1 MKKIFSLQYP
11 SPKRFSSTD
20 MIAMEKDRK
29 NKQSCISSKL
39 YDFIEILRDAN
50 ITISADE
57 VIALFSAVI
66 EVDLGEKDIFRQTLK
81 TTLVKE
87 YTDIPVFDKCFDEYF
102 SSRERFFDGM
112 DSESL
117 EDFTEQMSGSFMNEI
132 NNQLEKFIETLDPA
146 ILIEKTSEEIM
157 QMFLDELPES
167 NASGG
172 ADGMGI
178 FRSRGGATGSF
189 YSRSENGETEQKNI
203 EELLDLIRNMINLK
217 VSKRNIGV
225 ILKNREDYL
234 LNKFIYQ
241 LKPQEIK
248 EMRELVNRFGQKLKN
263 RISLRKKR
271 VKHGGIDIKQTFRT
285 NLQYGGVPFKLFY
298 KTKKIDRP
306 QLVVMVDVS
315 RSVNQYSHFML
326 LLTYS
331 LQSLFSKVRTF
342 AFISNMVEITD
353 LFREMDPERAIN
365 SMFTDV
371 DFTYG
376 WGSNYG
382 RCFDQFIENHSDAL
396 TRKTSVLILG
406 DARNNNNDA
415 GLESFRKIRDKT
427 KNLFWLNPDKK
438 HLWDWND
445 SIASIYGYY
454 CKEMK
459 EVNNFLDL
467 SEFIDKLFID
477 TK

>member
-1 MKKIFSLQYP
+1 MNPAL
-11 SPKRFSSTD
+11 
-20 MIAMEKDRK
+20 
-29 NKQSCISSKL
+29 NQSHISGKL
-39 YDFIEILRDAN
+39 FEFIEVLRDAN

-57 VIALFSAVI
+57 VIALFNAVTEI
-66 EVDLGEKDIFRQTLK
+66 DLEEKNIFRQTLK
-81 TTLVKE
+81 TTLVKD
-87 YTDIPVFDKCFDEYF
+87 YTDIPVFDRCFDEYF
-102 SSRERFFDGM
+102 TTRQRFFDGM
-112 DSESL
+112 DGDDLQSL
-117 EDFTEQMSGSFMNEI
+117 KERVSNNQISEI
-132 NNQLEKFIETLDPA
+132 NNQLEKFIESLDPA
-146 ILIEKTSEEIM
+146 MLLEKTAEEIM
-157 QMFLDELPES
+157 QLFLDDLPETD
-167 NASGG
+167 ASGG
-172 ADGMGI
+172 GEGMGL
-178 FRSRGGATGSF
+178 FRSRGGTAGSY
-189 YSRSENGETEQKNI
+189 YSKGEDGEPEQNMDALLAIIKN
-203 EELLDLIRNMINLK
+203 LINLK
-217 VSKRNIGV
+217 VTRRNIGKT
-225 ILKNREDYL
+225 LKNREDFL

-241 LKPQEIK
+241 LTPQEIK
-248 EMRELVNRFGQKLKN
+248 EMREIVNRFGQKLKS
-263 RISLRKKR
+263 RISMRKKR
-271 VKHGGIDIKQTFRT
+271 VKRGGIDIKRTFRT

-315 RSVNQYSHFML
+315 RSVNQYSRFML

-371 DFTYG
+371 NFTYG

-382 RCFDQFIENHSDAL
+382 RCFDQFVENHSDAL

-406 DARNNNNDA
+406 DARNNDNDP
-415 GLESFRKIRDKT
+415 GLDAFRKIHDKT
-427 KNLFWLNPDKK
+427 KNVFWLNPDKK

-454 CKEMK
+454 CREMK

-467 SEFIDKLFID
+467 SGFIDKLFID
-477 TK
+477 IK

>member
-1 MKKIFSLQYP
+1 M
-11 SPKRFSSTD
+11 
-20 MIAMEKDRK
+20 K
-29 NKQSCISSKL
+29 NKKSHSYISGKL
-39 YDFIEILRDAN
+39 FEFIDILRDAN

-57 VIALFSAVI
+57 VISLFNAVTEI
-66 EVDLGEKDIFRQTLK
+66 DLEDKNIFRQTLK
-81 TTLVKE
+81 TTLVKD
-87 YTDIPVFDKCFDEYF
+87 YTDISVFDKCFDEYF

-112 DSESL
+112 DGDDL
-117 EDFTEQMSGSFMNEI
+117 ADFADKVSNNLIKEI
-132 NNQLEKFIETLDPA
+132 NSQLEKFIDSLDPA
-146 ILIEKTSEEIM
+146 ILIEKSADEIM

-167 NASGG
+167 EASGG
-172 ADGMGI
+172 GEGMGI
-178 FRSRGGATGSF
+178 FRSKGGAAGSY
-189 YSRSENGETEQKNI
+189 YSQSENGEPVERNIDDLLAVIKN
-203 EELLDLIRNMINLK
+203 LISLK
-217 VSKRNIGV
+217 TAKRNIGKT
-225 ILKNREDYL
+225 LKNREDFL

-241 LKPQEIK
+241 LTPQEIK
-248 EMRELVNRFGQKLKN
+248 EMREIVNRFGQKLKS

-271 VKHGGIDIKQTFRT
+271 VKHGGIDIKKTFRT

-306 QLVVMVDVS
+306 QLIVMVDVS
-315 RSVNQYSHFML
+315 RSVNQYSRFML

-371 DFTYG
+371 NFTYG

-382 RCFDQFIENHSDAL
+382 RCFDQFTENHSDAL
-396 TRKTSVLILG
+396 TKKTSVLILG
-406 DARNNNNDA
+406 DARNNDNDP
-415 GLESFRKIRDKT
+415 GLNSFQKIHDKT
-427 KNLFWLNPDKK
+427 KNVFWLNPDKK

-445 SIASIYGYY
+445 SIASIYGHY

-467 SEFIDKLFID
+467 SGFIDKLFID
-477 TK
+477 IK